1 MPALHTCIS
10 SYYLGRKQAGFPA
23 GVQLLEQLF
32 RTGGCYILYL
42 ICASQ
47 GRNITPAIAV
57 GGNLMKVTTLMDIYN
72 CLKGQGGEEIFLPE
86 NIMEGA
92 GRCIH
97 RMVELG
103 G

>member
-1 MPALHTCIS
+1 MAKEYS
-10 SYYLGRKQAGFPA
+10 VYEF
-23 GVQLLEQLF
+23 
-32 RTGGCYILYL
+32 
-42 ICASQ
+42 
-47 GRNITPAIAV
+47 
-57 GGNLMKVTTLMDIYN
+57 

>member
-1 MPALHTCIS
+1 MSIKVVTFIFMHVSL
-10 SYYLGRKQAGFPA
+10 
-23 GVQLLEQLF
+23 
-32 RTGGCYILYL
+32 
-42 ICASQ
+42 
-47 GRNITPAIAV
+47 N
-57 GGNLMKVTTLMDIYN
+57 MKVTTLMDIYN